1 MSHATSTMSHA
12 GTPTGGTF
20 RAVAAVIFIFAGLL
34 VLPVGA
40 ASGPY
45 RTLSIMFTSIVLEA
59 LPFMLLGA
67 LVGGLIEAFVSRER
81 MASLLPKR
89 GLTAICVATGLGI
102 VFPVCECAVVPVVRR
117 LLGKGL
123 PFGAGI
129 AYLLAGPIVNP
140 IVAASTALA
149 YGFEWK
155 IMAMRL
161 GLGYAVAVTAA
172 LVLNRLFPGKSA
184 LHDGLEHIA
193 PQPCSCG
200 CEAPLQ
206 HFSQVTNAVVRPSF
220 ASRLGQAL
228 RHGTADFL
236 GVAQYLIVGAFVAAV
251 AQAFVDRSLLLG
263 LASLPSLS
271 ILAMTALAV
280 ALNLCSESDAFIAAS
295 FSGLMPPA
303 AQMAFMLTGPMFD
316 LKLLLM
322 YQAVF
327 RKRVIAVLAGLVL
340 LLTVGASMSLLVL
353 EGWS

>member
-1 MSHATSTMSHA
+1 
-12 GTPTGGTF
+12 
-20 RAVAAVIFIFAGLL
+20 
-34 VLPVGA
+34 
-40 ASGPY
+40 
-45 RTLSIMFTSIVLEA
+45 
-59 LPFMLLGA
+59 
-67 LVGGLIEAFVSRER
+67 
-81 MASLLPKR
+81 
-89 GLTAICVATGLGI
+89 
-102 VFPVCECAVVPVVRR
+102 
-117 LLGKGL
+117 
-123 PFGAGI
+123 
-129 AYLLAGPIVNP
+129 
-140 IVAASTALA
+140 
-149 YGFEWK
+149 
-155 IMAMRL
+155 MAMRL